1 MQMPLNLAAT
11 IRWAI
16 VDGKIAWD
24 IARRIEESLAL
35 CEAHVELFDTPGLQG
50 PVKHAELVVK
60 LGYWLAMGQL
70 TDKEFRIWV
79 DCIPPDDNAGWDVDL
94 LHCPN
99 GSQTRRVLKMGP
111 LASRPEACLVQ
122 ETPWDTVL
130 S

>member
-1 MQMPLNLAAT
+1 MKYGISISGP
-11 IRWAI
+11 IHWAI
-16 VDGKIAWD
+16 TMGKVPGDIANQIQAALAVFRVDG
-24 IARRIEESLAL
+24 
-35 CEAHVELFDTPGLQG
+35 ELYDSENLHG

-99 GSQTRRVLKMGP
+99 GSQTRRVLKMSP
-111 LASRPEACLVQ
+111 LASRPESCLVQ
-122 ETPWDTVL
+122 ETVWDSVV